1 MVSAYIGVRETPPRT
16 KLESNPETRRRTLLG
31 CLLLLAFLLYAN
43 SLANGFVYDDHS
55 QIEQNPY
62 VHSLKNVGKLL
73 WTSQL
78 AQQGKQEI
86 RNYYR
91 PIVNLEYL
99 LCFNLFGSF
108 PPGFHLVAVLM
119 HCLVVWLVYAVTAEL
134 VADDALA
141 LLAAAGFALHPI
153 HTEVVDWLGAIADV
167 EMSIFYLCAF
177 WLFLR
182 LARPETRRPDALTS
196 ERPRPQ
202 AQNPFWMPAAM
213 LASFLLALLS
223 KETAITLP
231 AVVTV
236 YEHFCRADRRQT
248 TWATKLHRYGG
259 FWITALFYLAVRAA
273 VLGGFAPTRQH
284 VDIRT
289 FETMLTAVALI
300 GRYASKLV
308 WPAPL
313 VAFYPFQKSASL
325 LDPSVLL
332 GMAVILAASAFL
344 VYVWNR
350 NRICAFALFWMF
362 CTIAPVLNVHLM
374 TAIVFAERYL
384 YLPSVGFCWLAAPAI
399 LQVWRQPRNLV
410 RPSNQTTRSGP
421 RPQRWAVGV
430 AGGIVAL
437 LFAGKT
443 VARNRDWKDDG
454 AIARRTLQV
463 YPETSYLRSDVG
475 MIEWHD
481 GNRAEALRQW
491 QLALAYK
498 PNTPGALA
506 NIGFAML
513 EEKKYAAAIPPLQQA
528 IALSPQFAFPH
539 VYLGRVY
546 AAEKNNAQAEAEFT
560 RAIEIYPMNALV
572 RNTAGRFYLDGGRAR
587 EAQTEFL
594 ISTTI
599 DSNEDAWSGL
609 AEAYT
614 LQNAL
619 ESAEPAWLQV
629 VARDPFDSH
638 AHLSLA
644 RIYLAKGRAAEA
656 EKEFESCLFT
666 DPRNAEALAAVRKLR
681 P

>member
-1 MVSAYIGVRETPPRT
+1 MLLGHNSVPNTELDAQ
-16 KLESNPETRRRTLLG
+16 LETRRRTLLG
-31 CLLLLAFLLYAN
+31 CLLLFAFLLYAN

-62 VHSLKNVGKLL
+62 VHSLKNVGTLF

-99 LCFNLFGSF
+99 LCFSLFGSF

-134 VADDALA
+134 RGKPSRGKSVADDAFA
-141 LLAAAGFALHPI
+141 QTAAACFALHPA
-153 HTEVVDWLGAIADV
+153 HTEVADWLGAIADI

-182 LARPETRRPDALTS
+182 LGRPEVEHTEAR
-196 ERPRPQ
+196 Q
-202 AQNPFWMPAAM
+202 VFWLKAAM
-213 LASFLLALLS
+213 LASFLLATMS

-236 YEHFCRADRRQT
+236 YEHFCRADRRET
-248 TWATKLHRYGG
+248 IWMAKLRRYGG
-259 FWITALFYLAVRAA
+259 FWITALLYLAVRGA

-284 VDIRT
+284 VDIGT
-289 FETMLTAVALI
+289 FDTVLTAVALI
-300 GRYASKLV
+300 GRYAAKLV

-325 LDPSVLL
+325 FDPAVLL
-332 GMAVILAASAFL
+332 GIAVILAASAFL
-344 VYVWNR
+344 VYTWKR
-350 NRICAFALFWMF
+350 NRIYAFALFWMF
-362 CTIAPVLNVHLM
+362 FTIAPVLNVHLM

-384 YLPSVGFCWLAAPAI
+384 YLPSVGFCWLAAGAI
-399 LQVWRQPRNLV
+399 LWCWREPW
-410 RPSNQTTRSGP
+410 RSGVSL
-421 RPQRWAVGV
+421 RSQRWALGLAAGV
-430 AGGIVAL
+430 FAL
-437 LFAGKT
+437 LFAAKT

-454 AIARRTLQV
+454 AVARGTLRV

-475 MIEWHD
+475 MIEWRR
-481 GNRAEALRQW
+481 GNRDEAMRQW
-491 QLALAYK
+491 HLALAYK

-513 EEKKYAAAIPPLQQA
+513 EEKNYAAAIPPLQQA

-546 AAEKNNAQAEAEFT
+546 AAQGQNAQAEAEFT
-560 RAIEIYPMNALV
+560 RAIEIYPMNSLV
-572 RNTAGRFYLDGGRAR
+572 RNAAGRFYLDIGRAR
-587 EAQTEFL
+587 EAQAEFL

-609 AEAYT
+609 AESYT
-614 LQNAL
+614 LQNVT
-619 ESAEPAWLQV
+619 ESAEPAWQEV
-629 VARDPFDSH
+629 VARDP
-638 AHLSLA
+638 
-644 RIYLAKGRAAEA
+644 I
-656 EKEFESCLFT
+656 
-666 DPRNAEALAAVRKLR
+666 N
-681 P
+681 